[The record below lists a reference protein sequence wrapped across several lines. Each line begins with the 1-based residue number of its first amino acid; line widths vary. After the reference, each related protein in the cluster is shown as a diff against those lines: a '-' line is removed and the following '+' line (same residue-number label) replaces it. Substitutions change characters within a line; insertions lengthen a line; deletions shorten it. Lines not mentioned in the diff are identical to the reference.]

1 MALTKYKS
9 KVDSGTGEKNEI
21 SLKDVYEWVQ
31 SRQLSGGNEGTPPPC
46 EGVHSIGFQLE
57 ALEGY
62 DTCQKI
68 KITLTSPA
76 ANFGLYDWAFEI
88 YLKTGLAY
96 ELKETIIVAGAAE
109 NLEVSSQKLDVHGEY
124 RVKGVLFHKG
134 TTCTIAQ
141 LINEIETS
149 ECEKNIIPPTTECFD
164 ETCNPPCLCP
174 SEGNERPPEEAGA
187 IKIKLS
193 ESEVPEGGILNT

>member
-109 NLEVSSQKLDVHGEY
+109 NLRGNNCRH
-124 RVKGVLFHKG
+124 
-134 TTCTIAQ
+134 
-141 LINEIETS
+141 
-149 ECEKNIIPPTTECFD
+149 TE
-164 ETCNPPCLCP
+164 
-174 SEGNERPPEEAGA
+174 EGGASFEEAASRGRFHFRHA
-187 IKIKLS
+187 G
-193 ESEVPEGGILNT
+193 VPFICLAVFCSTAV